1 MVIILSIHQ
10 VADMHVIRNEQ
21 KRLSMEF
28 RDLREQYKQ
37 NQRSID
43 TTIQKVVSSGRYIGG
58 AEVKELEDALAN
70 YVGVKHCITCANGTD
85 ALQLALM
92 AWGIGPGDAVFV
104 PDFTFFSSGE
114 VVSAVGATPVFVD
127 VDPETFNIDSS
138 SLDDAIT
145 YVMEETKLSA
155 RAVIPV
161 DLYGLP
167 ADYPALQDIC
177 KRFDLLMLEDTA
189 QGFGGAI
196 GGDKAGSFGDIGTTS
211 FFPAKPLGCYGDG
224 GAIFTDD
231 DEWAALLR
239 SFAVHGKGSE
249 KYDNIRIGMNSRLD
263 TLQAA
268 ILSAKLPVFISSEL
282 DAVNRVAELYS
293 VGLKDMANKT
303 GILLPV
309 IPEKYSSAW
318 AQYTIQL
325 PGGVDRAELQRSLAE
340 QGIPTMIYYPKPMHE
355 QIAFEGR
362 CLCPSGCPV
371 TTRLCQTVLSLPM
384 GPYMTESD
392 IERVS
397 ELLGICIQ
405 RKAALT

>member
-1 MVIILSIHQ
+1 
-10 VADMHVIRNEQ
+10 
-21 KRLSMEF
+21 MEF
-28 RDLREQYKQ
+28 RDLGEQFRVSQKAIDAAI
-37 NQRSID
+37 QRVIA
-43 TTIQKVVSSGRYIGG
+43 SGQYIGG
-58 AEVKELEDALAN
+58 PEVSKIEKALAQ
-70 YVGVKHCITCANGTD
+70 YVGVKHCVSCANGTD

-92 AWGIGPGDAVFV
+92 VWGVGVGDAVFV

-127 VDPETFNIDSS
+127 VDPRTFNIDPS
-138 SLDDAIT
+138 SLEAAIS
-145 YVMEETKLSA
+145 YVMEDTTLSA
-155 RAVIPV
+155 RAVVPV

-167 ADYPALQDIC
+167 ADYPTLQGIC
-177 KRFDLLMLEDTA
+177 KRLDLLMLEDAA

-196 GGDKAGSFGDIGTTS
+196 EMNRAGAFGNIGTTS

-239 SFAVHGKGSE
+239 SLAVHGKGSE

-268 ILSAKLPVFISSEL
+268 VLSAKLPVFISSEL
-282 DAVNRVAELYS
+282 DAVNQVAELYS
-293 VGLKDMANKT
+293 VGLKDIANKT

-309 IPEKYSSAW
+309 IPEEYSSAW

-325 PGGVDRAELQRSLAE
+325 PEGVDRAELQRSLAE

-371 TTRLCQTVLSLPM
+371 TSRLCQTVLSLPM

-392 IERVS
+392 VERVCA
-397 ELLGICIQ
+397 ELQ
-405 RKAALT
+405 AAIANS

>member
-1 MVIILSIHQ
+1 
-10 VADMHVIRNEQ
+10 
-21 KRLSMEF
+21 
-28 RDLREQYKQ
+28 
-37 NQRSID
+37 
-43 TTIQKVVSSGRYIGG
+43 
-58 AEVKELEDALAN
+58 
-70 YVGVKHCITCANGTD
+70 
-85 ALQLALM
+85 
-92 AWGIGPGDAVFV
+92 
-104 PDFTFFSSGE
+104 
-114 VVSAVGATPVFVD
+114 
-127 VDPETFNIDSS
+127 
-138 SLDDAIT
+138 
-145 YVMEETKLSA
+145 
-155 RAVIPV
+155 
-161 DLYGLP
+161 
-167 ADYPALQDIC
+167 
-177 KRFDLLMLEDTA
+177 MLEDTA

-340 QGIPTMIYYPKPMHE
+340 QGIPTMVYYPKPMHE

-362 CLCPSGCPV
+362 CLCPSGCPI
-371 TTRLCQTVLSLPM
+371 TSHLCRTVLSLPM
-384 GPYMTESD
+384 GPYMAESD
-392 IERVS
+392 VERVS
-397 ELLGICIQ
+397 VGLKNAIVN
-405 RKAALT
+405 R